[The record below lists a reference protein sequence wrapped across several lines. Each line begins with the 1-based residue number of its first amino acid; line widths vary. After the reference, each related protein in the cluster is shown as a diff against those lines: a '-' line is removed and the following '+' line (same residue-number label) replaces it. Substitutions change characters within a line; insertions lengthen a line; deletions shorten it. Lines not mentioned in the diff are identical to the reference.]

1 MLKQYEKIIINYD
14 LLNKYNYKTINEL
27 PKITYIKCYFSLKKY
42 DLKTLLTCLLSLEIL
57 NTNKCKVLKIKSS
70 ILSLKIRK
78 GHPIGC
84 SITIRKKKKNQ
95 FILLLLNEIKKLKYS
110 KALLPEGFIITS
122 TISNLLVLPEFENN
136 YNIFKNLN
144 HLIVSIYTNSKSSKE
159 LKFLLQCYKLI

>member
-1 MLKQYEKIIINYD
+1 MKVD
-14 LLNKYNYKTINEL
+14 LAQRLH
-27 PKITYIKCYFSLKKY
+27 
-42 DLKTLLTCLLSLEIL
+42 
-57 NTNKCKVLKIKSS
+57 S

-95 FILLLLNEIKKLKYS
+95 FILLLLNEIKKLNYS
-110 KALLPEGFIITS
+110 KTLLPEGFIITS

-144 HLIVSIYTNSKSSKE
+144 HLIVSIYTNSKSYKE
-159 LKFLLQCYKLI
+159 LNFLLRCYKLT